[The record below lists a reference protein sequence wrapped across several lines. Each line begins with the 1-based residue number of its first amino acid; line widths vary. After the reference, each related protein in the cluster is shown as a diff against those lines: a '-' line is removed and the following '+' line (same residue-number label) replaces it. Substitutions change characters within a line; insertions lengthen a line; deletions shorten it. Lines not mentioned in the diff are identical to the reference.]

1 MPYRIGI
8 RPSKPVSLVGMIVGL
23 IFIGL
28 GVAFV
33 MPHVSLIGLAWTAI
47 AGAITFYHAYNFFST
62 RGIST
67 YEINVDQNPSDNIR
81 RR

>member
-1 MPYRIGI
+1 MPYRIGV

-23 IFIGL
+23 IFVGL
-28 GVAFV
+28 GLAVI
-33 MPHVSLIGLAWTAI
+33 MPNFGIVGLAWTVI

-67 YEINVDQNPSDNIR
+67 YEINVEQKKSDNIGR
-81 RR
+81 